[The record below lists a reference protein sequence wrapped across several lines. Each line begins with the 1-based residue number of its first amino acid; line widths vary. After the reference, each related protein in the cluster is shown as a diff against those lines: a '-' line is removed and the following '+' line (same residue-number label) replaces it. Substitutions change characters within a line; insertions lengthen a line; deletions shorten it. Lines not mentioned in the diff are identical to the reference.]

1 MKKVIKYGLI
11 IGILIVVI
19 FLTFLSYKIIS
30 NNFVIKEK
38 REIVEKDE
46 LEYGDN
52 YQEFKCEIYKQKPDR
67 IIVKKAETNNQFFVF
82 DKEHEEY
89 ERLLKVAEDRMSNS
103 MMQDFNLWGFTPYTL
118 KDVSESKENFVI
130 FDYDEEIE
138 DRDYLVDI
146 SFNRDVFFR
155 FPNSTRLYRLIDYLS
170 YCYEPVDSGSL
181 KYIMDKSDFIPEDQ
195 IVSGYKYMNPSYFMD

>member
-1 MKKVIKYGLI
+1 MRVIKTKKKIAVIGYGGQGAWHCTQAI
-11 IGILIVVI
+11 ASDVVE
-19 FLTFLSYKIIS
+19 LM
-30 NNFVIKEK
+30 
-38 REIVEKDE
+38 DE
-46 LEYGDN
+46 N
-52 YQEFKCEIYKQKPDR
+52 R
-67 IIVKKAETNNQFFVF
+67 IIVKKAETNNQFLVF

-138 DRDYLVDI
+138 DRDYMVDI
-146 SFNRDVFFR
+146 SFNRDIFFR

-170 YCYEPVDSGSL
+170 YCFEPVDSGSL
-181 KYIMDKSDFIPEDQ
+181 KYIMDKSDFIPENQ